1 MLLFFVSD
9 TESKICD
16 ADEFQCRNINK
27 CIDDRRI
34 CDGYNDCG
42 NGSDEED
49 CLNGKAYLGIQL
61 SFCQKFRETKHLL
74 PHKIFREIIFPFYI
88 DFAN

>member
-49 CLNGKAYLGIQL
+49 CLNGKV
-61 SFCQKFRETKHLL
+61 
-74 PHKIFREIIFPFYI
+74 
-88 DFAN
+88 

>member
-1 MLLFFVSD
+1 MLFDKNWNFWNGNNIITKKFTYFNCKIFVSE
-9 TESKICD
+9 TESQICD
-16 ADEFQCRNINK
+16 ADEFQCKNIDK

-49 CLNGKAYLGIQL
+49 CLNGKA
-61 SFCQKFRETKHLL
+61 
-74 PHKIFREIIFPFYI
+74 
-88 DFAN
+88 